1 MNTVTSLIHGRAL
14 LRSLLVVALVTAG
27 PAFSAE
33 QSAPGQSVAEPPSA
47 LDAAGQLQR
56 LVIKPRFGFGWLRV
70 AGGVQFQTG
79 GITKSVLFYG
89 PGIARVSA
97 HKGQSHT
104 RQSSLVVVASP
115 QAPALDIAES
125 ADALTVAGAGL
136 RAVVDK
142 RTGTIAFQRPDG
154 TPLVREQEAPVLTP
168 GTEPSGT
175 QTYVV
180 EQRFALTPDESL
192 YGLGQYNEPYMDYRG
207 REVLMV
213 QTNIGIVVP
222 FMVSTRRYGLL
233 WDTYSK
239 MRFSD
244 DPQGAAFRA
253 ENAPAGVDY
262 YVVAGDTMDEV
273 IAGYRYLTGAAPMFP
288 KYAFG
293 LFMSKERYA
302 TQQRLL
308 EVVRRFRRES
318 FPLDVIVQDWQYWGG
333 QKDGQWDGNWSGMV
347 WDPERYPD
355 PAGMTRTLHDDLH
368 TRLMVSI
375 WPSIGNDTALA
386 GELDAKGL
394 RFEPLHW
401 ISKRARIYD
410 AFSEEGR
417 AIHFKHAKKGLFDIG
432 VDALWMDGTEVEVGG
447 AAHDPA
453 EVEAD
458 IKRLGRNAMGDFGR
472 YLNVY
477 SLLTTRGVYEGQRAS
492 ADLGDKRVFTLTRS
506 AWAGQQRYAAMPWSG
521 DTTAS
526 WDALRAQIAG
536 GLNVSM
542 AGLPYW
548 TQDVGGFFVNAPG
561 GERDPAYRELFARWN
576 QFGIFNPIYRIHGTS
591 IEREPWAFKA
601 LEPAVY
607 RSIRRAAELR
617 YRLLPY
623 TYSLAWASTH
633 DGYTMMRG
641 LAMDF
646 PDQPALR
653 RVDDTYMF
661 GPAFLVQPITRPMF
675 HAELPP
681 PPTVPA
687 TQLRTP
693 DAQPGLELEYYRG
706 MEFEQLA
713 SRAVDLQAEHH
724 WPDPPLDSVPPGLD
738 GLQNF
743 SARWRGQ
750 IIATE
755 DGEHEIGVE
764 GDDGFRVWLD
774 DKLVV
779 EDWKESGA
787 RFAGGRV
794 ELRKGQAVR
803 VRIDY
808 FQKGGGR
815 SMRLAWRTPSERIA
829 LAEHQR
835 RLDPRQAT
843 LLPAG
848 TDWYDFWT
856 GRRHA
861 GGASAARRYAIDEF
875 PLFVRAGSIVPL
887 GPVVQY
893 ADEKPDAPY
902 EIRIYPGADG
912 RFTLYD
918 DDGESYRYEKGEYAT
933 VALAWD
939 DAQHTLR
946 IGAREGSFPGMT
958 EQRELNVRL
967 MPSGPGDRVQTKTV
981 RFHGEP
987 VELSFTQ

>member
-1 MNTVTSLIHGRAL
+1 MSIGPEVSRMIRSAARRAL
-14 LRSLLVVALVTAG
+14 AGSLVGVALAGAGTAR
-27 PAFSAE
+27 A
-33 QSAPGQSVAEPPSA
+33 AEPPIA

-56 LVIKPRFGFGWLRV
+56 LPVEAHAGFGWVRS
-70 AGGVQFQTG
+70 AGGVVFQVN

-89 PGIARVSA
+89 DGVVRVSA
-97 HKGQSHT
+97 HKGETYT
-104 RQSSLVVVASP
+104 RQPSLVVVASP
-115 QAPALDIAES
+115 QTPQPDIAES
-125 ADALTVAGAGL
+125 ADALTVAAPGL
-136 RAVVDK
+136 RVVVDK
-142 RTGTIAFQRPDG
+142 RTGTLAFQRPDG
-154 TPLVREQEAPVLTP
+154 TPLVREQEAPVLMP
-168 GTEPSGT
+168 STEPSGT
-175 QTYVV
+175 PTYAI
-180 EQRFALTPDESL
+180 EQRFALAADESL

-207 REVLMV
+207 REVMMV

-239 MRFSD
+239 MTFSD
-244 DPQGAAFRA
+244 GPQGAAFRA

-262 YVVAGDTMDEV
+262 YLVAGDTMDGV
-273 IAGYRYLTGAAPMFP
+273 IAGYRHLTGAAPMFP

-308 EVVRRFRRES
+308 EVVRRFRRER

-333 QKDGQWDGNWSGMV
+333 EKNGQWDGNWSGMV
-347 WDPERYPD
+347 WDRERYPD
-355 PAGMTRTLHDDLH
+355 PAGMTRTLHDELH

-417 AIHFKHAKKGLFDIG
+417 AIYFKHAKKGLFDIG

-447 AAHDPA
+447 AAHDPT

-526 WDALRAQIAG
+526 WAALRAQIAG

-548 TQDVGGFFVNAPG
+548 TQDTGGFFVNAPG

-591 IEREPWAFKA
+591 IEREPWTFKA
-601 LEPAVY
+601 LDPAVY
-607 RSIRRAAELR
+607 RSIRSAAELR

-623 TYSLAWASTH
+623 LYSLAWASTR

-646 PDQPALR
+646 PDQQALR

-661 GPAFLVQPITRPMF
+661 GPAFLVQPITKPMF
-675 HAELPP
+675 NAELPP

-687 TQLRTP
+687 AQLRTP
-693 DAQPGLELEYYRG
+693 DGQPGLELEYYRG
-706 MEFEQLA
+706 MNFEQLA
-713 SRAVDLQAEHH
+713 SRTVDAQAEHH
-724 WPDPPLDSVPPGLD
+724 WPDAPLGSVPPGLD
-738 GLQNF
+738 SLQNF
-743 SARWRGQ
+743 SARWQGQ
-750 IIATE
+750 IVAVE

-764 GDDGFRVWLD
+764 GDDGFRVWLE

-787 RFAGGRV
+787 RFAGARV
-794 ELRKGQAVR
+794 ALRKGQAVR
-803 VRIDY
+803 VRVDY

-815 SMRLAWRTPSERIA
+815 VMRLAWRTPSEQSS
-829 LAEHQR
+829 LAERQR
-835 RLDPRQAT
+835 RLDLRQTT

-856 GRRHA
+856 GQRHA
-861 GGASAARRYAIDEF
+861 GGAGATRRYAIDEF

-893 ADEKPDAPY
+893 AGEKPDAPY

-939 DAQHTLR
+939 DARRTLR

-958 EQRELNVRL
+958 ERRTLNVRL
-967 MPSGPGDRVQTKTV
+967 MPSRSGGRIRTETV
-981 RFHGEP
+981 HFDGEP
-987 VELSFTQ
+987 VELRFNEP